1 MPPTTSPEHPAPSP
15 GTPTCSAGSD
25 PPSEGRGPG
34 HLPPPPMAAGSQ
46 CSGWARG
53 RTPTSAPSPGRWTRG
68 WRSWGGNGSCP
79 WARATSSAPRR
90 SPSARG
96 PASSSRSGGGTEDG
110 RWWGTPSAPSPGTH
124 RPPLPCP
131 QAACETFCVGDGAAG
146 AEELFAPPQGWK
158 RQKHRLVGQPQATE
172 TLAGTATPPGSPAP
186 PAPPSPQVPG
196 PWEPPAPL
204 HHLPPVTGS
213 CPTAPPD
220 ILPRTPQLRGEQPMT
235 PPGSTN
241 LGSPQHAAKGLPQ
254 LPP

>member
-1 MPPTTSPEHPAPSP
+1 MQALTLRQRV
-15 GTPTCSAGSD
+15 GV
-25 PPSEGRGPG
+25 RVIF
-34 HLPPPPMAAGSQ
+34 PPPPDGGRFSVFGLGSRAYPHFCAFARAVDTRLEELGGERVLPMGEGDELCAQ
-46 CSGWARG
+46 EESFRTWARLVFQV
-53 RTPTSAPSPGRWTRG
+53 R
-68 WRSWGGNGSCP
+68 
-79 WARATSSAPRR
+79 
-90 SPSARG
+90 
-96 PASSSRSGGGTEDG
+96 GGTEDG

-172 TLAGTATPPGSPAP
+172 TLAGTATPPGIPSTPRTPLPASPWPLGAACPSASPSTRDWQLPHGP
-186 PAPPSPQVPG
+186 PGHPPP
-196 PWEPPAPL
+196 
-204 HHLPPVTGS
+204 H
-213 CPTAPPD
+213 PTAPG
-220 ILPRTPQLRGEQPMT
+220 RTAHDPPGT

>member
-1 MPPTTSPEHPAPSP
+1 MF
-15 GTPTCSAGSD
+15 GLGSRAYPHFCAFARAVD
-25 PPSEGRGPG
+25 TRLEELGGERVLPMGEGDELCAQEESFRT
-34 HLPPPPMAAGSQ
+34 
-46 CSGWARG
+46 WARLVFQV
-53 RTPTSAPSPGRWTRG
+53 R
-68 WRSWGGNGSCP
+68 
-79 WARATSSAPRR
+79 
-90 SPSARG
+90 
-96 PASSSRSGGGTEDG
+96 GGTEDG

-213 CPTAPPD
+213 CPTAPQD